1 MFINSKTLKYS
12 ALALA
17 LMVGDVSYTNEQ
29 AYDEDSSFTQ
39 ASSNLESGWAWQ
51 LNQARA
57 CDGQNSCDDYGNG
70 TTY

>member
-51 LNQARA
+51 LN
-57 CDGQNSCDDYGNG
+57 
-70 TTY
+70 